1 VLARYLRD
9 RDYLEN
15 SDIIDNMELEEIIIK

>member
-1 VLARYLRD
+1 VLARHLRD